1 MNPRKLSYSI
11 FIRNNRL
18 TKLNQKKD
26 SFFMSYSQSNN
37 RDRFSRGRSSSYGGG
52 SRNKRRT
59 NQYIDPNK
67 FIKTAKMTE
76 AEVYVP
82 ENKFADFVVD
92 PLIAV
97 NLKAMG
103 YELPSPIQDKT
114 IPVAL
119 TGRDIVGI
127 ANTGTGKT
135 AAFLIPV
142 IDKLIKNRN
151 SKVIILAPTRE
162 LAEQIEEQTRAIA
175 KGSGLM
181 GALLMG
187 GVSMQPQL
195 SDLRKNPQ
203 IIIGTPGRVKD
214 HIERRTLKIADVNV
228 VVLDEVDRMLDMGF
242 IDDITEILNATNQD
256 RQSFFFSATLEGKV
270 RTSIEDFSKDPVHIM
285 VKTGDTSDN
294 VHQNVVNYN
303 TKDEKINKLYDI
315 LNDEKVSK
323 TLIFDD
329 THHNVER
336 LNDELRSR
344 GFDSEAIHGGKSQ
357 AQRQRALKKFKDSNV
372 KVLVATDVAARG
384 IDVSDITHVV
394 NFSLPQTYQDYVHRI
409 GRAGR
414 AGRVGHALTFVEQ
427 RRNY

>member
-1 MNPRKLSYSI
+1 
-11 FIRNNRL
+11 
-18 TKLNQKKD
+18 
-26 SFFMSYSQSNN
+26 
-37 RDRFSRGRSSSYGGG
+37 
-52 SRNKRRT
+52 
-59 NQYIDPNK
+59 
-67 FIKTAKMTE
+67 MTE

-142 IDKLIKNRN
+142 IDKLMKNRN

>member
-1 MNPRKLSYSI
+1 
-11 FIRNNRL
+11 
-18 TKLNQKKD
+18 
-26 SFFMSYSQSNN
+26 MSYSQSNN
-37 RDRFSRGRSSSYGGG
+37 SRYNNRDRSSSYG
-52 SRNKRRT
+52 SRSKRNTR
-59 NQYIDPNK
+59 QYIDPNK
-67 FIKTAKMTE
+67 FIKTAKMSE

-82 ENKFADFVVD
+82 ENKFSDFKVN
-92 PLIAV
+92 PLIAA
-97 NLKAMG
+97 NLAQMG

-119 TGRDIVGI
+119 TGKDVVGI

-142 IDKLIKNRN
+142 IDKLLNEKNSR
-151 SKVIILAPTRE
+151 VIILAPTRE
-162 LAEQIEEQTRAIA
+162 LAEQIEEQCRAIA

-242 IDDITEILNATNQD
+242 IDDITDILNATNQD
-256 RQSFFFSATLEGKV
+256 RQSFFFSATMEGRVK
-270 RTSIEDFSKDPVHIM
+270 TSIDTFSNDPVHIM

-294 VHQNVVNYN
+294 VHQNVVAYN
-303 TKDEKINKLYDI
+303 TKDEKMNKLHDI
-315 LNDEKVSK
+315 LNEEKVSK

-329 THHNVER
+329 THRNVEK

-357 AQRQRALKKFKDSNV
+357 AQRQRALKNFKDSRV

>member
-1 MNPRKLSYSI
+1 
-11 FIRNNRL
+11 
-18 TKLNQKKD
+18 
-26 SFFMSYSQSNN
+26 MSYSQSNN
-37 RDRFSRGRSSSYGGG
+37 SRYNNRDRSSSYG
-52 SRNKRRT
+52 SRSKRNTR
-59 NQYIDPNK
+59 QYIDPNK
-67 FIKTAKMTE
+67 FIKTAKMSE

-82 ENKFADFVVD
+82 ENKFSDFKVN
-92 PLIAV
+92 PLIAA
-97 NLKAMG
+97 NLAQMG

-119 TGRDIVGI
+119 TGKDVVGI

-142 IDKLIKNRN
+142 IDKLLNEKNSR
-151 SKVIILAPTRE
+151 VIILAPTRE
-162 LAEQIEEQTRAIA
+162 LAEQIEEQCRAIA

-256 RQSFFFSATLEGKV
+256 RQSFFFSATMEGRVK
-270 RTSIEDFSKDPVHIM
+270 TSIDTFSNDPVHIM

-294 VHQNVVNYN
+294 VHQNVVAYN
-303 TKDEKINKLYDI
+303 TKDEKMNKLHDI
-315 LNDEKVSK
+315 LNEEKVSK

-329 THHNVER
+329 THRNVEK

-357 AQRQRALKKFKDSNV
+357 AQRQRALKNFKDSRV

>member
-1 MNPRKLSYSI
+1 
-11 FIRNNRL
+11 
-18 TKLNQKKD
+18 
-26 SFFMSYSQSNN
+26 MSYSQSNN
-37 RDRFSRGRSSSYGGG
+37 SRYNNRDRSSSYG
-52 SRNKRRT
+52 SRSKRNTR
-59 NQYIDPNK
+59 QYIDPNK
-67 FIKTAKMTE
+67 FIKTAKMSE

-82 ENKFADFVVD
+82 ENKFSDFKVN
-92 PLIAV
+92 PLIAA
-97 NLKAMG
+97 NLAQMG

-119 TGRDIVGI
+119 TGKDVVGI

-142 IDKLIKNRN
+142 IDKLLNEKNSR
-151 SKVIILAPTRE
+151 VIILAPTRE
-162 LAEQIEEQTRAIA
+162 LAEQIEEQCRAIA

-195 SDLRKNPQ
+195 SYLRKNPQ

-242 IDDITEILNATNQD
+242 IDDITDILNATNQD
-256 RQSFFFSATLEGKV
+256 RQSFFFSATMEGRVK
-270 RTSIEDFSKDPVHIM
+270 TSIDTFSNDPVHIM

-294 VHQNVVNYN
+294 VHQNVVAYN
-303 TKDEKINKLYDI
+303 TKDEKMNKLHDI
-315 LNDEKVSK
+315 LNEEKVSK

-329 THHNVER
+329 THRNVEK

-357 AQRQRALKKFKDSNV
+357 AQRQRALKNFKDSRV